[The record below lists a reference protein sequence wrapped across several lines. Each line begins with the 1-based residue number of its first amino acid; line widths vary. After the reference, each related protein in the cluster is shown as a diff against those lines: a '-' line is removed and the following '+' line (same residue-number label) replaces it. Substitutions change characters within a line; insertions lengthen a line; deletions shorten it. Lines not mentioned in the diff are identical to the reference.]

1 MSQATSEPAAQR
13 DPFVLVH
20 GSGHGGWCWIRVARL
35 LRAAGH
41 EVFTPTLTGHGERAH
56 LLTADVGPA
65 TMVQDIVAVLENEQL
80 RGVVLVGHSLGALVT
95 LGVAD
100 RVPHRLR
107 RLVLLDGLVVE
118 PGERGFDGFPPEAA
132 EDRTAAAKASATG
145 LAYPVPSA
153 AGFGVTDPD
162 DRAWVDRRLT
172 PQPLRSFSESFGL
185 RTPLGNGV
193 PVTYIGCTDPPYP
206 MVRSGHAI
214 VRREGWEWRELATGH
229 DAMISAPDATA
240 AELLR

>member
-1 MSQATSEPAAQR
+1 MSEAASDPAAQR

-20 GSGHGGWCWIRVARL
+20 GAGHGGWCWVRVARL

-41 EVFTPTLTGHGERAH
+41 EVFTPTLTGVGERAH

-65 TMVQDIVAVLENEQL
+65 TMVQDVVAVLENEEL
-80 RGVVLVGHSLGALVT
+80 RDVVLVGHSFGALVA

-118 PGERGFDGFPPEAA
+118 PGQRGFDGVPPDVA
-132 EDRTAAAKASATG
+132 ESRTAAATE
-145 LAYPVPSA
+145 LAFPVPSA
-153 AGFGVTDPD
+153 SAVGLTDPD

-172 PQPLRSFSESFGL
+172 PQPLRSYAEPFGL
-185 RTPLGNGV
+185 RHPLGNGL
-193 PVTYIGCTDPPYP
+193 PITYIRCTDPPFP
-206 MVRSGHAI
+206 TLLSGQAI
-214 VRREGWEWRELATGH
+214 ARREGWDWREIPTGH
-229 DAMISAPDATA
+229 DAMISAPEATA
-240 AELLR
+240 AELLRPPPA

>member
-1 MSQATSEPAAQR
+1 MSEVRSGPSAQR

-20 GSGHGGWCWIRVARL
+20 GAGHGGWCWIRVARL

-56 LLTADVGPA
+56 LTADVGPA
-65 TMVQDIVAVLENEQL
+65 TMVQDIVAVLENEEL

-95 LGVAD
+95 LGVAA

-118 PGERGFDGFPPEAA
+118 PGECGFDGFPPEAA
-132 EDRTAAAKASATG
+132 ESRTAAAKASETG

-153 AGFGVTDPD
+153 NGFGLTDPD

-185 RTPLGNGV
+185 RAPLGN
-193 PVTYIGCTDPPYP
+193 
-206 MVRSGHAI
+206 SAGH
-214 VRREGWEWRELATGH
+214 LH
-229 DAMISAPDATA
+229 
-240 AELLR
+240 LLH